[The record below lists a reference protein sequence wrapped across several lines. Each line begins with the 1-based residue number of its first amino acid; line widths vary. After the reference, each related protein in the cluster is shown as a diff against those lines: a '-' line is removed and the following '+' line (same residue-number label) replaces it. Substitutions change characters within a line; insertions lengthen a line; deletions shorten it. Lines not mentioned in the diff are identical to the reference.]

1 MSIPDL
7 LKFALRALSGHSL
20 RTGLSMLGVAIGVA
34 AVVMLTALGEG
45 ARRYVIDQF
54 ASLGTNLVIVVPG
67 KTETTGAIPGFG
79 GVPNDL
85 TLDDADAIRRQVR
98 QVRNAAPVS
107 MGTERVSFG
116 ERNRQVMIVG
126 STYELL
132 EVRELEMGSGRFLPE
147 GDWDRGAPV
156 TVLGTSLVRE
166 LFGNENPIGKVVR
179 IGEWRMRVIGV
190 LDELGMR
197 MGIDF
202 DEIAIVPV
210 STGMKMFNRASLF
223 RILVK
228 LGSSGEVASAQRQIL
243 DLITDRHGEED
254 VTIITQDA
262 VISTLSS
269 ILGVLTLALGGIAA
283 ISLSVAGVGIMNVM
297 LVSVSER
304 TAEIGLLKALGVRRV
319 QILAAFLTEAVLLST
334 AGGLLGLAG
343 GWISIRLLV
352 QLYPAIPASPP
363 TWAVVAALSISVGVG
378 AIFGVLPARRATKL
392 DPVEALAGR

>member
-67 KTETTGAIPGFG
+67 KTETTGALPGFG

-85 TLDDADAIRRQVR
+85 TLDDAEAIRRQVR
-98 QVRNAAPVS
+98 EVRNVAPVS

-132 EVRELEMGSGRFLPE
+132 EVRELGMGSGRFLPA

-156 TVLGTSLVRE
+156 TVLGTTLVRE
-166 LFGNENPIGKVVR
+166 LFANENPIGKVVR

-190 LDELGMR
+190 LDEMGMR

-202 DEIAIVPV
+202 DEIAVVPV

-223 RILVK
+223 RVLVK
-228 LGSSGEVASAQRQIL
+228 LGSSGDVASAQRQIL
-243 DLITDRHGEED
+243 DLIIDRHGEED

-262 VISTLSS
+262 VISTFSS

-283 ISLSVAGVGIMNVM
+283 ISLGVAGVGIMNVM

-304 TAEIGLLKALGVRRV
+304 TAEVGLLKALGVRRV
-319 QILAAFLTEAVLLST
+319 QILAVFLTEAVLLST

-343 GWISIRLLV
+343 GWMAVRLLV

-363 TWAVVAALSISVGVG
+363 TWAVVAALSISIGVG

-392 DPVEALAGR
+392 DPVAALAGR

>member
-1 MSIPDL
+1 VSIPDL

-98 QVRNAAPVS
+98 QVRNVAPVS

-132 EVRELEMGSGRFLPE
+132 EVRELEMGSGRFLPA

-156 TVLGTSLVRE
+156 TVLGTTLVRE
-166 LFGNENPIGKVVR
+166 LFDNENPIGKVVR

-190 LDELGMR
+190 LDELGTR

-223 RILVK
+223 RVLVK
-228 LGSSGEVASAQRQIL
+228 LGSSGDVASAQRQIL
-243 DLITDRHGEED
+243 DLIVDRHGEED

-262 VISTLSS
+262 VISTFSS

-283 ISLSVAGVGIMNVM
+283 ISLGVAGVGIMNVM

-304 TAEIGLLKALGVRRV
+304 TAEVGLLKALGVRRV
-319 QILAAFLTEAVLLST
+319 QILAVFLTEAVLLST

-343 GWISIRLLV
+343 GWMAVRLLV

-363 TWAVVAALSISVGVG
+363 TWAVVAALSISIGVG

-392 DPVEALAGR
+392 DPVAALAGR